1 MGTGVVSAYKVLARY
16 ADLVQLRWD
25 EDCCWVHS
33 LFARFLLE
41 SRKNRQYESCY
52 LDVARPFNST
62 RRGRLRPSPVLPRI
76 SSRNAVDTSRP
87 MGYGKYVRHQRVA
100 LTELG
105 VDPAVARTCAGQSP
119 RAGAAGAA
127 ARAGAF
133 PGVIAN
139 AAGVMRIDR
148 PLTYNWADI
157 GDRLL
162 ASWALGF

>member
-62 RRGRLRPSPVLPRI
+62 RCGVMPHI
-76 SSRNAVDTSRP
+76 SSLSVVDTSRP
-87 MGYGKYVRHQRVA
+87 MGHDKYATNWPSSESTPRPSA
-100 LTELG
+100 PP
-105 VDPAVARTCAGQSP
+105 PANRPEPERPPPRLERGRAPSLSRTQP
-119 RAGAAGAA
+119 E
-127 ARAGAF
+127 
-133 PGVIAN
+133 
-139 AAGVMRIDR
+139 
-148 PLTYNWADI
+148 
-157 GDRLL
+157 
-162 ASWALGF
+162 